1 MLLIKNGRVV
11 DPVNGVD
18 KVMDVLV
25 DGGQIVMTGDK
36 AVDIFDGAKSSAGK
50 SEAGNIVCGSDVN
63 YEEKAF
69 NVIDAAGLV
78 VAPGL
83 VDTHVHFRDPGLT

>member
-11 DPVNGVD
+11 DPVSGVD

-25 DGGQIVMTGDK
+25 DGGRIAAVGDK
-36 AVDIFDGAKSSAGK
+36 AAALLDEKDGTAQ
-50 SEAGNIVCGSDVN
+50 I
-63 YEEKAF
+63 
-69 NVIDAAGLV
+69 IDASGLV

-83 VDTHVHFRDPGLT
+83 VDTHVHFRDPGIYL

>member
-11 DPVNGVD
+11 DPVSGVD

-25 DGGQIVMTGDK
+25 DGGRIAAVGDK
-36 AVDIFDGAKSSAGK
+36 AAALLDEKDGTAQ
-50 SEAGNIVCGSDVN
+50 I
-63 YEEKAF
+63 
-69 NVIDAAGLV
+69 IDASGLV

-83 VDTHVHFRDPGLT
+83 GYPCAFPRPGIYL